1 MSSASPLAPLP
12 GGVGAGGTANAAV
25 RRVIGRYFVIPPRTT
40 AMMMTPTTTAM
51 ADAAPADVL
60 GSDEEGDGKV
70 VIGRKR
76 AHSAMSGAAAA
87 ASNGRGSDRW
97 RERRGFV

>member
-1 MSSASPLAPLP
+1 M
-12 GGVGAGGTANAAV
+12 TM
-25 RRVIGRYFVIPPRTT
+25 TT
-40 AMMMTPTTTAM
+40 TTTTAM
-51 ADAAPADVL
+51 ADVAPVDVL

-87 ASNGRGSDRW
+87 ASNGRGGDRW